1 MLVLSFQKLNTKCNV
16 FGFKFNNDYFMKF
29 LLTSILDV
37 LKAKKKGKIKGKR
50 GKEGNIDELS
60 KWENIFKF
68 KYL

>member
-1 MLVLSFQKLNTKCNV
+1 
-16 FGFKFNNDYFMKF
+16 MKF

-68 KYL
+68 IYL